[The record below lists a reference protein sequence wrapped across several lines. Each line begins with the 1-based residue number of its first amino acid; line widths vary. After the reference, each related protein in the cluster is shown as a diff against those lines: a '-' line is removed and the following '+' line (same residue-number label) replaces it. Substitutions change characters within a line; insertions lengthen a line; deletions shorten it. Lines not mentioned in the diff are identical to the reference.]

1 MSDYIGTKTAKQV
14 EEHYWD
20 EYHGRNGYCL
30 PPTMLWNGET
40 IPTEKYIED
49 VVPASERETLRGY
62 YTGSLV
68 ETYPL
73 GEEAG
78 RDKIKEGSRGKDK
91 QEIQQRNLALPGG
104 DLPGYLPLREDFD
117 VEYDNDAEN
126 ILADL
131 EFADDDHPSE
141 KELKLQIVQIYNK
154 KLEERNLRKRFAIDC
169 GIVDYK
175 KFQLVWK

>member
-1 MSDYIGTKTAKQV
+1 M
-14 EEHYWD
+14 
-20 EYHGRNGYCL
+20 
-30 PPTMLWNGET
+30 
-40 IPTEKYIED
+40 
-49 VVPASERETLRGY
+49 RGY

-68 ETYPL
+68 DSFPK

-78 RDKIKEGSRGKDK
+78 RDKVKEGSRGKDR
-91 QEIQQRNLALPGG
+91 QEIQQRNAALPGG

-117 VEYDNDAEN
+117 VEFDNDAEN

-141 KELKLQIVQIYNK
+141 KELKIQIVQIYNK
-154 KLEERNLRKRFAIDC
+154 KLDERNLRKRFAIDR

-175 KFQLVWK
+175 KFQLVKLICDYLFILSIWYIFIHMYTYVYTITFLS